1 MMKRSKLGVAIT
13 AFFIT
18 FLAVGCSNTSS
29 NNSSNSGFDK
39 YTTYMNQG
47 KDAASSQKYETAEEK
62 FEDAH
67 DVKATSESKA
77 YADQAGDMKDAQ
89 EEIREYEFKDALGE
103 LDKAANKTNGYSVMT
118 KQASKLYKTIDK
130 VQDHITNDINPL
142 YKQAKLSYRDG
153 DYQAAVKSCDQILDL
168 PYINSKYY
176 KKVKKNVKH
185 LRKVAN
191 AKLNGENVNDDID
204 TDNLD
209 ANDDDEVTTS
219 NKQTPNSKSS
229 SSNSNN
235 TDNNTNSNS
244 NNSSSNS
251 NSSNSQGNSAV
262 SQKSSAT
269 SSSSNTAANNNN
281 SNTNSSSTS
290 SSNSMM
296 IDGQTVTGRV
306 ISQTRN
312 QLSSIGVDTSSWS
325 DQKVVDFMRSA
336 ANSGHTTIDSYTKQD
351 VENFK

>member
-1 MMKRSKLGVAIT
+1 MMKRSKLGIAIT

-47 KDAASSQKYETAEEK
+47 KYAASSQKYETAEEK

-219 NKQTPNSKSS
+219 NKQTSN
-229 SSNSNN
+229 SSNSSN
-235 TDNNTNSNS
+235 TDNNTSSNS

-251 NSSNSQGNSAV
+251 NSSNSQDNSAA

-269 SSSSNTAANNNN
+269 SSSNNTAANNNNN
-281 SNTNSSSTS
+281 SNTNSSSN
-290 SSNSMM
+290 SNSGMM

-306 ISQTRN
+306 IAQTRN
-312 QLSSIGVDTSSWS
+312 QLSSLGVDTSSWS
-325 DQKVVDFMRSA
+325 DQKVVNFMRSA
-336 ANSGHTTIDSYTKQD
+336 ANNGHTTIDSYTKQD
-351 VENFK
+351 VENFQ

>member
-1 MMKRSKLGVAIT
+1 MKRSKLGVAIT

-29 NNSSNSGFDK
+29 NNSSNGGSDK

-89 EEIREYEFKDALGE
+89 EEIREYEFKDALG
-103 LDKAANKTNGYSVMT
+103 KAANKTNGYSVMT

-142 YKQAKLSYRDG
+142 YKKAKLSYRDG
-153 DYQAAVKSCDQILDL
+153 DYQAAVESCDQILDL

-191 AKLNGENVNDDID
+191 AKLNSENVNDDID
-204 TDNLD
+204 TENLD
-209 ANDDDEVTTS
+209 ANDDDEATTS
-219 NKQTPNSKSS
+219 NKQSSNSKSS
-229 SSNSNN
+229 SSNSSNTNN
-235 TDNNTNSNS
+235 TSSNS
-244 NNSSSNS
+244 NKSSSNS
-251 NSSNSQGNSAV
+251 NSSNSQDNNAA

-269 SSSSNTAANNNN
+269 SSSSNTTANNNN

-290 SSNSMM
+290 SNDSMM
-296 IDGQTVTGRV
+296 INGQTVTGRV

>member
-1 MMKRSKLGVAIT
+1 MKRSKLGVAIT

-29 NNSSNSGFDK
+29 NNSSNNSSDK

-67 DVKATSESKA
+67 DVKATSKSKA
-77 YADQAGDMKDAQ
+77 YADQAGDMKDAK

-130 VQDHITNDINPL
+130 VQDHITHDINPL
-142 YKQAKLSYRDG
+142 YKQAKLSYRDS
-153 DYQAAVKSCDQILDL
+153 DYQAAVESCDQILDL
-168 PYINSKYY
+168 PYINGKYY

-191 AKLNGENVNDDID
+191 AKLNGEDVNDDID
-204 TDNLD
+204 TENLD
-209 ANDDDEVTTS
+209 ANDDDEATTS
-219 NKQTPNSKSS
+219 HKQSTSSKSS
-229 SSNSNN
+229 SSNSSK
-235 TDNNTNSNS
+235 TNSNTT
-244 NNSSSNS
+244 SNS
-251 NSSNSQGNSAV
+251 NQNSSNSTNTQNSNEA
-262 SQKSSAT
+262 SKQSSHTNA
-269 SSSSNTAANNNN
+269 SSNNAANSN
-281 SNTNSSSTS
+281 SNTNSSS
-290 SSNSMM
+290 NSDNSGMM
-296 IDGQTVTGRV
+296 INGQTVTGRV
-306 ISQTRN
+306 IAQTRN

-325 DQKVVDFMRSA
+325 DQEVVNFMRSA
-336 ANSGHTTIDSYTKQD
+336 ANNGHTTIDSYTKQD

>member
-1 MMKRSKLGVAIT
+1 MKRSKLGVAIT

-29 NNSSNSGFDK
+29 NNSSNNSSDK

-77 YADQAGDMKDAQ
+77 CADQAGDMKDAK

-130 VQDHITNDINPL
+130 VQDHITHDINPL
-142 YKQAKLSYRDG
+142 YKQAKLSYRDS
-153 DYQAAVKSCDQILDL
+153 DYQAAVESCDQILDL
-168 PYINSKYY
+168 PYINGKYY

-191 AKLNGENVNDDID
+191 AKLNGEDVNDDID
-204 TDNLD
+204 TENLD
-209 ANDDDEVTTS
+209 ANDDDEATTS
-219 NKQTPNSKSS
+219 HKQSTSSKSS
-229 SSNSNN
+229 SSNSSK
-235 TDNNTNSNS
+235 TNSNTT
-244 NNSSSNS
+244 SNS
-251 NSSNSQGNSAV
+251 NQNSSNSTNTQNSNEA
-262 SQKSSAT
+262 SKQSSHTNA
-269 SSSSNTAANNNN
+269 SSNNAANSN
-281 SNTNSSSTS
+281 SNTNSSS
-290 SSNSMM
+290 NSDNSGMM
-296 IDGQTVTGRV
+296 INGQTVTGRV
-306 ISQTRN
+306 IAQTRN

-325 DQKVVDFMRSA
+325 DQEVVNFMRSA
-336 ANSGHTTIDSYTKQD
+336 ANNGHTTIDSYTKQD

>member
-1 MMKRSKLGVAIT
+1 MKRSKLGVAIT

-29 NNSSNSGFDK
+29 NNSSNSGSDK

-142 YKQAKLSYRDG
+142 YKKAKLSYRDG
-153 DYQAAVKSCDQILDL
+153 DYQAAVESCDQILDL

-191 AKLNGENVNDDID
+191 AKLNSENVNDDID
-204 TDNLD
+204 TENLD
-209 ANDDDEVTTS
+209 ANDDDEATTS
-219 NKQTPNSKSS
+219 NKQSSNSKSS
-229 SSNSNN
+229 SSNSSNTNN
-235 TDNNTNSNS
+235 T
-244 NNSSSNS
+244 
-251 NSSNSQGNSAV
+251 SSNSQDNNAA

-269 SSSSNTAANNNN
+269 SSSSNTTANNNN

-290 SSNSMM
+290 SNDSMM
-296 IDGQTVTGRV
+296 INGQTVTGRV

-336 ANSGHTTIDSYTKQD
+336 ANNGHTTIDSYTKQD

>member
-29 NNSSNSGFDK
+29 NNSSNNSSDK

-77 YADQAGDMKDAQ
+77 YADQAGDMKDAK

-130 VQDHITNDINPL
+130 VQDHITHDINPL
-142 YKQAKLSYRDG
+142 YKQAKLSYRDS
-153 DYQAAVKSCDQILDL
+153 DYQAAVESCDQILDL
-168 PYINSKYY
+168 PYINGKYY

-191 AKLNGENVNDDID
+191 AKLNGEDVNDDID
-204 TDNLD
+204 TENLD
-209 ANDDDEVTTS
+209 ANDDDEATTS
-219 NKQTPNSKSS
+219 HKQSTSSKSS
-229 SSNSNN
+229 SSNSSK
-235 TDNNTNSNS
+235 TNSNTT
-244 NNSSSNS
+244 SNS
-251 NSSNSQGNSAV
+251 NQNSSNSTNTQNSNEA
-262 SQKSSAT
+262 SKQSSHTNA
-269 SSSSNTAANNNN
+269 SSNNAANSN
-281 SNTNSSSTS
+281 SNTNSSS
-290 SSNSMM
+290 NSDNSGMM
-296 IDGQTVTGRV
+296 INGQTVTSRV
-306 ISQTRN
+306 IAQTRN

-325 DQKVVDFMRSA
+325 DQEVVNFMRSA
-336 ANSGHTTIDSYTKQD
+336 ANNGHTTIDSYTKQD

>member
-1 MMKRSKLGVAIT
+1 MKRSKLGVAIT

-29 NNSSNSGFDK
+29 NNSSNNSSDK

-77 YADQAGDMKDAQ
+77 YADQAGDMKDAK

-130 VQDHITNDINPL
+130 VQDHITHDINPL
-142 YKQAKLSYRDG
+142 YKQAKLSYRDS
-153 DYQAAVKSCDQILDL
+153 DYQAAVESCDQILDL
-168 PYINSKYY
+168 PYINGKYY

-191 AKLNGENVNDDID
+191 AKLNGEDVNDDID
-204 TDNLD
+204 TENLD
-209 ANDDDEVTTS
+209 ANDDDEATTS
-219 NKQTPNSKSS
+219 HKQSTSSKSS
-229 SSNSNN
+229 SSNSS
-235 TDNNTNSNS
+235 NTNSNTT
-244 NNSSSNS
+244 SNS
-251 NSSNSQGNSAV
+251 NQNSSNSTNTQNSNEA
-262 SQKSSAT
+262 SKQSSHTNA
-269 SSSSNTAANNNN
+269 SSNNAANSN
-281 SNTNSSSTS
+281 SNTNSSS
-290 SSNSMM
+290 NSDNSGMM
-296 IDGQTVTGRV
+296 INGQTVTGRV
-306 ISQTRN
+306 IAQTRN

-325 DQKVVDFMRSA
+325 DQEVVNFMRSA
-336 ANSGHTTIDSYTKQD
+336 ANNGHTTIDSYTKQD

>member
-1 MMKRSKLGVAIT
+1 MVKK
-13 AFFIT
+13 
-18 FLAVGCSNTSS
+18 
-29 NNSSNSGFDK
+29 
-39 YTTYMNQG
+39 
-47 KDAASSQKYETAEEK
+47 QKAK
-62 FEDAH
+62 I
-67 DVKATSESKA
+67 K
-77 YADQAGDMKDAQ
+77 

-219 NKQTPNSKSS
+219 NKQTSNSKSS
-229 SSNSNN
+229 SSNSSN
-235 TDNNTNSNS
+235 TDNNTSSNS
-244 NNSSSNS
+244 NNSS
-251 NSSNSQGNSAV
+251 NSQDNSAA

-281 SNTNSSSTS
+281 SNNNSSSTS
-290 SSNSMM
+290 SSDSMM

>member
-29 NNSSNSGFDK
+29 NNSSNNSSDK

-77 YADQAGDMKDAQ
+77 YADQAGDMKDAK

-130 VQDHITNDINPL
+130 VQDHITHDINPL
-142 YKQAKLSYRDG
+142 YKQAKLSYRDS
-153 DYQAAVKSCDQILDL
+153 DYQAAVESCDQILDL
-168 PYINSKYY
+168 PYINGKYY

-191 AKLNGENVNDDID
+191 AKLNGEDVNDDID
-204 TDNLD
+204 TENLD
-209 ANDDDEVTTS
+209 ANDDDEATTS
-219 NKQTPNSKSS
+219 HKQSTSSKSS
-229 SSNSNN
+229 SSNSSK
-235 TDNNTNSNS
+235 TNSNTTS
-244 NNSSSNS
+244 NSNQHSSNS
-251 NSSNSQGNSAV
+251 TNTQNSNEASKQSSHTNASSNN
-262 SQKSSAT
+262 
-269 SSSSNTAANNNN
+269 AADSN
-281 SNTNSSSTS
+281 SNTNSSS
-290 SSNSMM
+290 NSDNSGMM
-296 IDGQTVTGRV
+296 INGQTVTGRV
-306 ISQTRN
+306 IAQTRN

-325 DQKVVDFMRSA
+325 DQEVVNFMRSA
-336 ANSGHTTIDSYTKQD
+336 ANNGHTTIDSYTKQD

>member
-29 NNSSNSGFDK
+29 NNSSNNSSDK

-77 YADQAGDMKDAQ
+77 YADQAGDMKDAK

-130 VQDHITNDINPL
+130 VQDHITHDINPL
-142 YKQAKLSYRDG
+142 YKQAKLSYRDS
-153 DYQAAVKSCDQILDL
+153 DYQAAVESCDQILDL
-168 PYINSKYY
+168 PYINGKYY

-191 AKLNGENVNDDID
+191 AKLNGEDVNDDID
-204 TDNLD
+204 TENLD
-209 ANDDDEVTTS
+209 ANDDDEATTS
-219 NKQTPNSKSS
+219 HKQSTSSKSS
-229 SSNSNN
+229 SSNSSK
-235 TDNNTNSNS
+235 TNSNTT
-244 NNSSSNS
+244 SNS
-251 NSSNSQGNSAV
+251 NQNSSNSTNTQNSNEA
-262 SQKSSAT
+262 SKQSSHTNA
-269 SSSSNTAANNNN
+269 SSNNAANSN
-281 SNTNSSSTS
+281 SNTNSSS
-290 SSNSMM
+290 NSDNSGMM
-296 IDGQTVTGRV
+296 INGQTVTGRV
-306 ISQTRN
+306 IAQTRN

-325 DQKVVDFMRSA
+325 DQEVVNFMRSA
-336 ANSGHTTIDSYTKQD
+336 ANNGHTTIDSYTKQD

>member
-1 MMKRSKLGVAIT
+1 MKRSKLGVAIT

-29 NNSSNSGFDK
+29 NNSSNNSSDK

-77 YADQAGDMKDAQ
+77 YADQAGDMKDAK

-130 VQDHITNDINPL
+130 VQDHITHDINPL
-142 YKQAKLSYRDG
+142 YKQAKLSYRDS
-153 DYQAAVKSCDQILDL
+153 DYQAAVESCDQILDL
-168 PYINSKYY
+168 PYINGKYY

-191 AKLNGENVNDDID
+191 AKLNGEDVNDDID
-204 TDNLD
+204 TENLD
-209 ANDDDEVTTS
+209 ANDDDEATTS
-219 NKQTPNSKSS
+219 HKQSTSSKSS
-229 SSNSNN
+229 SSNSSK
-235 TDNNTNSNS
+235 TNSNTTS
-244 NNSSSNS
+244 NSNQHSSNS
-251 NSSNSQGNSAV
+251 TNTQNSNEASKQSSHTNASSNN
-262 SQKSSAT
+262 
-269 SSSSNTAANNNN
+269 AADSN
-281 SNTNSSSTS
+281 SNTNSSS
-290 SSNSMM
+290 NSDNSGMM
-296 IDGQTVTGRV
+296 INGQTVTGRV
-306 ISQTRN
+306 IAQTRN

-325 DQKVVDFMRSA
+325 DQEVVNFMRSA
-336 ANSGHTTIDSYTKQD
+336 ANNGHTTIDSYTKQD

>member
-1 MMKRSKLGVAIT
+1 MKRSKLGVAIT

-29 NNSSNSGFDK
+29 NNSSNSGSDK

-142 YKQAKLSYRDG
+142 YKKAKLSYRDG
-153 DYQAAVKSCDQILDL
+153 DYQAAVESCDQILDL

-191 AKLNGENVNDDID
+191 AKLNSENVNDDID
-204 TDNLD
+204 TENLD
-209 ANDDDEVTTS
+209 ANDDDEATTS
-219 NKQTPNSKSS
+219 NKQSSNSKSS
-229 SSNSNN
+229 SSNSSNTNN
-235 TDNNTNSNS
+235 T
-244 NNSSSNS
+244 
-251 NSSNSQGNSAV
+251 SSNSQDNNAA
-262 SQKSSAT
+262 SQKSSAP

-290 SSNSMM
+290 SNDSMM
-296 IDGQTVTGRV
+296 INGQTVTGRV

-336 ANSGHTTIDSYTKQD
+336 ANNGHTTIDSYTKQD

>member
-1 MMKRSKLGVAIT
+1 MKRSKLGVAIT

-29 NNSSNSGFDK
+29 NNSSNSGSDK

-67 DVKATSESKA
+67 DVKSTSESKA

-142 YKQAKLSYRDG
+142 YKKAKLSYRDG
-153 DYQAAVKSCDQILDL
+153 DYQAAVESCDQILDL

-191 AKLNGENVNDDID
+191 AKLNSENVNDDID
-204 TDNLD
+204 TENLD
-209 ANDDDEVTTS
+209 ANDDDEATTS
-219 NKQTPNSKSS
+219 NKQSSNSKSS
-229 SSNSNN
+229 SSNSSNTNN
-235 TDNNTNSNS
+235 T
-244 NNSSSNS
+244 
-251 NSSNSQGNSAV
+251 SSNSQDNNAA
-262 SQKSSAT
+262 SQKSSAP

-290 SSNSMM
+290 SNDSMM
-296 IDGQTVTGRV
+296 INGQTVTGRV

>member
-1 MMKRSKLGVAIT
+1 MKRSKLGVAIT

-29 NNSSNSGFDK
+29 NNSSNNSSDK

-77 YADQAGDMKDAQ
+77 YADQAGDMKDAK

-130 VQDHITNDINPL
+130 VQDHITHDINPL
-142 YKQAKLSYRDG
+142 YKQAKLSYRDS
-153 DYQAAVKSCDQILDL
+153 DYQAAVESCDQILDL
-168 PYINSKYY
+168 PYINGKYY

-191 AKLNGENVNDDID
+191 AKLNGEDVNDDID
-204 TDNLD
+204 TENLD
-209 ANDDDEVTTS
+209 ANDDDEATTS
-219 NKQTPNSKSS
+219 HKQSTSSKSS
-229 SSNSNN
+229 SSNSSK
-235 TDNNTNSNS
+235 TNSNTT
-244 NNSSSNS
+244 SNS
-251 NSSNSQGNSAV
+251 NQNSSNSTNTQNSNEA
-262 SQKSSAT
+262 SKQSSHTNA
-269 SSSSNTAANNNN
+269 SSNNAANSN
-281 SNTNSSSTS
+281 SNTNSSS
-290 SSNSMM
+290 NSDNSGMM
-296 IDGQTVTGRV
+296 INGQTVTGRV
-306 ISQTRN
+306 IAQTRN

-325 DQKVVDFMRSA
+325 DQEVVNFMRSA
-336 ANSGHTTIDSYTKQD
+336 ANNGHTTIDSYTKQD

>member
-29 NNSSNSGFDK
+29 NNSSNSGSDK

-142 YKQAKLSYRDG
+142 YKKAKLSYRDG
-153 DYQAAVKSCDQILDL
+153 DYQAAVESCDQILDL

-191 AKLNGENVNDDID
+191 AKLNSENVNDDID
-204 TDNLD
+204 TENLD
-209 ANDDDEVTTS
+209 ANDDDEATTS
-219 NKQTPNSKSS
+219 NKQSSNSKSS
-229 SSNSNN
+229 SSNSSNTNN
-235 TDNNTNSNS
+235 T
-244 NNSSSNS
+244 
-251 NSSNSQGNSAV
+251 SSNSQDNNAA
-262 SQKSSAT
+262 SQKSSAP

-290 SSNSMM
+290 SNDSMM
-296 IDGQTVTGRV
+296 INGQTVTGRV

-336 ANSGHTTIDSYTKQD
+336 ANNGHTTIDSYTKQD

>member
-1 MMKRSKLGVAIT
+1 MKRSKLGVAIT

-18 FLAVGCSNTSS
+18 FLAVGCSNPSS
-29 NNSSNSGFDK
+29 NNSSNSGSDK

-47 KDAASSQKYETAEEK
+47 KDAASSQKYETAEDK

-77 YADQAGDMKDAQ
+77 YADQAGNMKDAQ

-130 VQDHITNDINPL
+130 VQDHITNDINPF
-142 YKQAKLSYRDG
+142 YKKAKLSYRDG
-153 DYQAAVKSCDQILDL
+153 NYQAAVESCDQILDL

-204 TDNLD
+204 TENLD
-209 ANDDDEVTTS
+209 ANDDDEATTS
-219 NKQTPNSKSS
+219 NKQTSNSKSS
-229 SSNSNN
+229 SSNSSN
-235 TDNNTNSNS
+235 TDNNTSSNKSSSNS
-244 NNSSSNS
+244 NNSSSQN
-251 NSSNSQGNSAV
+251 NNAAN
-262 SQKSSAT
+262 QKSNAT

-290 SSNSMM
+290 SNDSMM
-296 IDGQTVTGRV
+296 INGQTVTGRV

>member
-1 MMKRSKLGVAIT
+1 MKRSKLGVAIT

-29 NNSSNSGFDK
+29 NNSSNNSSDK
-39 YTTYMNQG
+39 YITYMNQG

-77 YADQAGDMKDAQ
+77 YADQAGDMKDAK

-130 VQDHITNDINPL
+130 VQDHITHDINPL
-142 YKQAKLSYRDG
+142 YKQAKLSYRDS
-153 DYQAAVKSCDQILDL
+153 DYQAAVESCDQILDL
-168 PYINSKYY
+168 PYIDGKYY

-191 AKLNGENVNDDID
+191 AKLNGEDVNDDID
-204 TDNLD
+204 TENLD
-209 ANDDDEVTTS
+209 ANDDDEATTS
-219 NKQTPNSKSS
+219 HKQSTSSKSS
-229 SSNSNN
+229 SSNSS
-235 TDNNTNSNS
+235 NTNSNTT
-244 NNSSSNS
+244 SNS
-251 NSSNSQGNSAV
+251 NQNSSNSTNTQNSNEA
-262 SQKSSAT
+262 SKQSSHTNA
-269 SSSSNTAANNNN
+269 SSNNAANSN
-281 SNTNSSSTS
+281 SNTNSSS
-290 SSNSMM
+290 NSDNSGMM
-296 IDGQTVTGRV
+296 INGQTVTGRV
-306 ISQTRN
+306 IAQTRN

-325 DQKVVDFMRSA
+325 DQEVVNFMRSA
-336 ANSGHTTIDSYTKQD
+336 ANNGHTTIDSYTKQD

>member
-1 MMKRSKLGVAIT
+1 MKRSKLGVAIT

-29 NNSSNSGFDK
+29 NNSSNNSSDK

-77 YADQAGDMKDAQ
+77 YADQAGDMKDAK

-118 KQASKLYKTIDK
+118 KQASKLYKTIDT
-130 VQDHITNDINPL
+130 VQDHITHDINPL
-142 YKQAKLSYRDG
+142 YKQAKLSYRDS
-153 DYQAAVKSCDQILDL
+153 DYQAAVESCDQILDL
-168 PYINSKYY
+168 PYINGKYY

-191 AKLNGENVNDDID
+191 AKLNGEDVNDDID
-204 TDNLD
+204 TENLD
-209 ANDDDEVTTS
+209 ANDDDEATTS
-219 NKQTPNSKSS
+219 HKQSTSSKSS
-229 SSNSNN
+229 SSNSS
-235 TDNNTNSNS
+235 NTNSNTT
-244 NNSSSNS
+244 SNS
-251 NSSNSQGNSAV
+251 NQNSSNSTNTQNSNEA
-262 SQKSSAT
+262 SKQSSHTNA
-269 SSSSNTAANNNN
+269 SSNNAANSN
-281 SNTNSSSTS
+281 SNTNSSS
-290 SSNSMM
+290 NSDNSGMM
-296 IDGQTVTGRV
+296 INGQTVTGRV
-306 ISQTRN
+306 IAQTRN

-325 DQKVVDFMRSA
+325 DQEVVNFMRSA
-336 ANSGHTTIDSYTKQD
+336 ANNGHTTIDSYTKQD

>member
-1 MMKRSKLGVAIT
+1 MKRSKLGVAIT

-18 FLAVGCSNTSS
+18 FLAVGCSNPSS
-29 NNSSNSGFDK
+29 NNSSNSGSDK

-47 KDAASSQKYETAEEK
+47 KDAASSQKYETAEDK

-77 YADQAGDMKDAQ
+77 YADQAGNMKDAQ

-142 YKQAKLSYRDG
+142 YKKAKLSYRDG
-153 DYQAAVKSCDQILDL
+153 NYQAAVESCDQILDL

-204 TDNLD
+204 TENLD
-209 ANDDDEVTTS
+209 ANDDDEATTS
-219 NKQTPNSKSS
+219 NKQTSNSKSS
-229 SSNSNN
+229 SSNSSN
-235 TDNNTNSNS
+235 TDNNTSSNKSSSNS
-244 NNSSSNS
+244 NNSSSQN
-251 NSSNSQGNSAV
+251 NNAAN
-262 SQKSSAT
+262 QKSNAT

-290 SSNSMM
+290 SNDSMM
-296 IDGQTVTGRV
+296 INGQTVTGRV

>member
-1 MMKRSKLGVAIT
+1 MMKRSKIGVAIT
-13 AFFIT
+13 TFFIT
-18 FLAVGCSNTSS
+18 FLAVGCSNPSS
-29 NNSSNSGFDK
+29 NNSSNSGSDK

-47 KDAASSQKYETAEEK
+47 KDAASRQKYETAEDK

-77 YADQAGDMKDAQ
+77 YADQAGNMKDAQ

-142 YKQAKLSYRDG
+142 YKKAKLSYRDG

-204 TDNLD
+204 TENLD
-209 ANDDDEVTTS
+209 ANDDDEATTS
-219 NKQTPNSKSS
+219 NKQSSNSKSS
-229 SSNSNN
+229 SSNSSNTNN
-235 TDNNTNSNS
+235 TSSSSNK
-244 NNSSSNS
+244 SSSNS
-251 NSSNSQGNSAV
+251 NSSNSQDNTAA

-269 SSSSNTAANNNN
+269 SSSSNSAANNNN

-290 SSNSMM
+290 SNDSMM
-296 IDGQTVTGRV
+296 INGQTVTGRV

>member
-1 MMKRSKLGVAIT
+1 MKRSKIGVAIT

-29 NNSSNSGFDK
+29 NNSSNTGSDK

-47 KDAASSQKYETAEEK
+47 KDAASRQKYETAEEK

-77 YADQAGDMKDAQ
+77 YADQAGNMKDAK

-103 LDKAANKTNGYSVMT
+103 LDKAASKTNGYSVMT
-118 KQASKLYKTIDK
+118 KQASKLYKTINS
-130 VQDHITNDINPL
+130 VQDHITHDINPL

-153 DYQAAVKSCDQILDL
+153 NYQSAVESCDQILEL
-168 PYINSKYY
+168 PYINGKYY

-185 LRKVAN
+185 LRKVAS

-209 ANDDDEVTTS
+209 ANDDDEVSTS
-219 NKQTPNSKSS
+219 HKQSTNSNSS
-229 SSNSNN
+229 SSKSDNSS
-235 TDNNTNSNS
+235 TNSNS
-244 NNSSSNS
+244 NTSNTQNNNEANKQSSNTSTSNS
-251 NSSNSQGNSAV
+251 NSNESSSNTNGA
-262 SQKSSAT
+262 
-269 SSSSNTAANNNN
+269 SSSSND
-281 SNTNSSSTS
+281 
-290 SSNSMM
+290 SMM
-296 IDGQTVTGRV
+296 IDGQTVTSRV
-306 ISQTRN
+306 IAQTRN

-325 DQKVVDFMRSA
+325 DQKVVNFMRSA
-336 ANSGHTTIDSYTKQD
+336 ANNGHTTIDSYTKED
-351 VENFK
+351 VDNFK

>member
-29 NNSSNSGFDK
+29 NNSSNSGSDK

-47 KDAASSQKYETAEEK
+47 KDAASSQQYEAAEEK

-67 DVKATSESKA
+67 DVKATSESKT
-77 YADQAGDMKDAQ
+77 YADQAGNMKDAK
-89 EEIREYEFKDALGE
+89 EKIREYEFKDALGE
-103 LDKAANKTNGYSVMT
+103 LDKVANKTNGYSVMT
-118 KQASKLYKTIDK
+118 KQAAKLYKTINK
-130 VQDHITNDINPL
+130 VQDHIKNDINPL
-142 YKQAKLSYRDG
+142 YKQAKISYRDG
-153 DYQAAVKSCDQILDL
+153 NYQSTIDSCDQILDL

-191 AKLNGENVNDDID
+191 ARLNGEDVNEDID

-209 ANDDDEVTTS
+209 ANDEDEATSS
-219 NKQTPNSKSS
+219 NKQASSKSNSSTKSNSTSTNSNNSSNQTNSSSTNTQNNSASNKQSSHSNASSSNQSANNNNTSSNS

-235 TDNNTNSNS
+235 D
-244 NNSSSNS
+244 
-251 NSSNSQGNSAV
+251 
-262 SQKSSAT
+262 
-269 SSSSNTAANNNN
+269 
-281 SNTNSSSTS
+281 
-290 SSNSMM
+290 SMM
-296 IDGQTVTGRV
+296 VGGQTVTGRV

-336 ANSGHTTIDSYTKQD
+336 ANNGHTTIDSYTKQD

>member
-29 NNSSNSGFDK
+29 NNSSNSGSDK

-142 YKQAKLSYRDG
+142 YKKAKLSYRDG
-153 DYQAAVKSCDQILDL
+153 DYQAAVESCDQILDL

-191 AKLNGENVNDDID
+191 AKLNSENVNDDID
-204 TDNLD
+204 TENLD
-209 ANDDDEVTTS
+209 ANDDDEATTS
-219 NKQTPNSKSS
+219 NKQSSNSKSS
-229 SSNSNN
+229 SSNSSNTNN
-235 TDNNTNSNS
+235 T
-244 NNSSSNS
+244 
-251 NSSNSQGNSAV
+251 SSNSQDNNAA
-262 SQKSSAT
+262 SQKSSAP

-290 SSNSMM
+290 SNDSMM
-296 IDGQTVTGRV
+296 INGQTVTGRV

>member
-1 MMKRSKLGVAIT
+1 
-13 AFFIT
+13 
-18 FLAVGCSNTSS
+18 
-29 NNSSNSGFDK
+29 
-39 YTTYMNQG
+39 
-47 KDAASSQKYETAEEK
+47 
-62 FEDAH
+62 
-67 DVKATSESKA
+67 
-77 YADQAGDMKDAQ
+77 
-89 EEIREYEFKDALGE
+89 
-103 LDKAANKTNGYSVMT
+103 MT

-219 NKQTPNSKSS
+219 NKQTSNSKSS

-251 NSSNSQGNSAV
+251 NSSNSQDNSAV

-290 SSNSMM
+290 SSDSMM

>member
-1 MMKRSKLGVAIT
+1 MKRSKLGVAIT

-29 NNSSNSGFDK
+29 NNSSNSGSDK

-67 DVKATSESKA
+67 DVKSTSESKA

-142 YKQAKLSYRDG
+142 YKKAKLSYRDG
-153 DYQAAVKSCDQILDL
+153 DYQAAVESCDQILDL

-191 AKLNGENVNDDID
+191 AKLNSENVNDDID
-204 TDNLD
+204 TENLD
-209 ANDDDEVTTS
+209 ANDDDEATTS
-219 NKQTPNSKSS
+219 NKQSSNSKSS
-229 SSNSNN
+229 SSNSSNTNN
-235 TDNNTNSNS
+235 T
-244 NNSSSNS
+244 
-251 NSSNSQGNSAV
+251 SSNSQDNNAA

-269 SSSSNTAANNNN
+269 SSSSNTTANNNN

-290 SSNSMM
+290 SNDSMM
-296 IDGQTVTGRV
+296 INGQTVTGRV

-336 ANSGHTTIDSYTKQD
+336 ANNGHTTIDSYTKQD

>member
-29 NNSSNSGFDK
+29 SNSSNNGSDK

-77 YADQAGDMKDAQ
+77 YADQAGDMKDAK

-130 VQDHITNDINPL
+130 VQDHITHDINPL
-142 YKQAKLSYRDG
+142 YKQAKLSYRDN
-153 DYQAAVKSCDQILDL
+153 DYQAAVESCDQILDL
-168 PYINSKYY
+168 PYVNGKYY

-191 AKLNGENVNDDID
+191 AKLNGEDVNDDID

-209 ANDDDEVTTS
+209 ANDDDEATTS
-219 NKQTPNSKSS
+219 HKQSTSSKSS
-229 SSNSNN
+229 SSNSG
-235 TDNNTNSNS
+235 NTNSSTTANS
-244 NNSSSNS
+244 NQ
-251 NSSNSQGNSAV
+251 NSSNSTNTQNSNEA
-262 SQKSSAT
+262 SKQSSHTNA
-269 SSSSNTAANNNN
+269 SSNNAASSN
-281 SNTNSSSTS
+281 SDTTS
-290 SSNSMM
+290 SSNSDNSGMM
-296 IDGQTVTGRV
+296 INGQTVTGRV
-306 ISQTRN
+306 IAQTRN

-325 DQKVVDFMRSA
+325 DQEVVNFMRSA
-336 ANSGHTTIDSYTKQD
+336 ANNGHTTIDSYTKQD

>member
-29 NNSSNSGFDK
+29 NNSSNSGSDK

-67 DVKATSESKA
+67 DVKSTSESKA

-142 YKQAKLSYRDG
+142 YKKAKLSYRDG
-153 DYQAAVKSCDQILDL
+153 DYQAAVESCDQILDL

-191 AKLNGENVNDDID
+191 AKL
-204 TDNLD
+204 TLK
-209 ANDDDEVTTS
+209 T
-219 NKQTPNSKSS
+219 
-229 SSNSNN
+229 
-235 TDNNTNSNS
+235 
-244 NNSSSNS
+244 
-251 NSSNSQGNSAV
+251 
-262 SQKSSAT
+262 
-269 SSSSNTAANNNN
+269 
-281 SNTNSSSTS
+281 
-290 SSNSMM
+290 
-296 IDGQTVTGRV
+296 
-306 ISQTRN
+306 
-312 QLSSIGVDTSSWS
+312 
-325 DQKVVDFMRSA
+325 
-336 ANSGHTTIDSYTKQD
+336 
-351 VENFK
+351 